1 MKRILIL
8 FVVLGLAACGK
19 QGPPRPPVPIR
30 PAAATDLVVAQRG
43 PTLVLSWSFP
53 ALAASGVSLD
63 RLDKLNVYR
72 YRESVPAGLEGGT
85 GVEVD
90 QASGTDAPTPVE
102 LFARVPPVSPEQ
114 FRPLAEK
121 IGELSREQIPSFTTG
136 AMVVVEDRPELL
148 NETGQSYRYT
158 YGVTATRGR
167 QESDLSNLVS
177 VVTMDV
183 PLPPEQMKA
192 EAEVEAV
199 VLRWNAPSR
208 TVLGSDDPTIVGY
221 NVYRLPPAGGGVTT
235 ASPINDGPI
244 LETEYLD
251 APPYGSW
258 RYAVS
263 AVRHAGPPVH
273 ESQFTLLT
281 PVEFTDRQPPPT
293 PGELSPLV
301 EERVIRLIWTGVE
314 APDLRG
320 YKIYRQSGDEPHE
333 ELTAEPITRT
343 LFVDEDPTPGVEY
356 RYGVTSIDTSGN
368 ESTPAVTERVLI
380 PREPQ

>member
-8 FVVLGLAACGK
+8 FIVLGVASCGK

-63 RLDKLNVYR
+63 RLDQLNVYR
-72 YRESVPAGLEGGT
+72 YRESLPADLQGVT
-85 GVEVD
+85 AVEVD
-90 QASGTDAPTPVE
+90 RKSGADVPQPME
-102 LFARVPPVSPEQ
+102 LFARVPPLSPER
-114 FRPLAEK
+114 FRLLAEK

-136 AMVVVEDRPELL
+136 ALVVVEDRPELE
-148 NETGQSYRYT
+148 NETAQSYRYT
-158 YGVTATRGR
+158 YGVTASRGR

-183 PLPPEQMKA
+183 PLPPEQIA
-192 EAEVEAV
+192 VETVADAV
-199 VLRWNAPSR
+199 VLRWTPPIR
-208 TVLGSDDPTIVGY
+208 TVLGSDDPSIEGY
-221 NVYRLPPAGGGVTT
+221 NVYRIPPAGGGVTT
-235 ASPINDGPI
+235 ASPVNDVPI
-244 LETEYLD
+244 TATEFRD
-251 APPYGSW
+251 VPPYGSW

-273 ESQFTLLT
+273 ESQFTLLRA
-281 PVEFTDRQPPPT
+281 VEFADTQPPP
-293 PGELSPLV
+293 PPVELSPLV
-301 EERVIRLIWTGVE
+301 EEKVIRLIWTGIE

-320 YKIYRQSGDEPHE
+320 YKVYRQRADQPHE
-333 ELTAEPITRT
+333 ELTSEPITRT
-343 LFVDEDPTPGVEY
+343 LFVDEHPEPGVEY

-368 ESTPAVTERVLI
+368 ESTPAVTDRVII
-380 PREPQ
+380 PRVAQ